1 MWRIKVAVWAL
12 CMHATVYAQLIGGN
26 AAFDVLVPRYRT
38 RSQIVVYVSHFRYI
52 DLMSSTGRDRTAAEV
67 ADHRKPSP
75 IGTTQHHYA
84 LSAEFA
90 SPRGRLDHVVVV
102 PGETSTYV
110 FGANEDGDIIDFDP
124 RAVVADVV
132 DPASALSR
140 LGYRVA

>member
-1 MWRIKVAVWAL
+1 MARECARMCACVHITCTKVGLATGKLLIVRHTIHGLVCHSVW
-12 CMHATVYAQLIGGN
+12 
-26 AAFDVLVPRYRT
+26 
-38 RSQIVVYVSHFRYI
+38 RYI
-52 DLMSSTGRDRTAAEV
+52 LAMTTGCRRTAAEV
-67 ADHRKPSP
+67 TDHRKLSP
-75 IGTTQHHYA
+75 IGTTQHHFA

-102 PGETSTYV
+102 SGEGSTYV

-132 DPASALSR
+132 DPASALLR